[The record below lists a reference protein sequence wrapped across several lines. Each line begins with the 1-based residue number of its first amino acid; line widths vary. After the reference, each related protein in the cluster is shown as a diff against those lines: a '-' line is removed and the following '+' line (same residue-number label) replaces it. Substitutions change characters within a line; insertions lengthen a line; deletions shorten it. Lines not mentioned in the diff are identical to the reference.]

1 MKNPIIKYAALH
13 ALGAAIYISLIA
25 ILMNSAGKILGPDK
39 TVLPGIAF
47 LLTFVI
53 SAAVMGLTIF
63 GRPIMWYLNGKKNEG
78 IKLAIYTI
86 LFLAIIAIIFFL
98 ILLSTALNA
107 RFPNA

>member
-13 ALGAAIYISLIA
+13 ALGAVAYIALIA
-25 ILMNSAGKILGPDK
+25 VFMNNAGKILGPDK
-39 TVLPGIAF
+39 TAVPTIAF

-63 GRPIMWYLNGKKNEG
+63 GRPIIWYLNGKKSEA

-86 LFLAIIAIIFFL
+86 AFLALIAIIFFI
-98 ILLSTALNA
+98 ILLSTASNNHV
-107 RFPNA
+107 PNA